1 MQEVSKTYLEIVEDV
16 IPSLTQVGLSDKDED
31 KVDYAVKRVSKNL
44 SKALK
49 PLETEM
55 KEKEE
60 IITEEIELK
69 YVLTEKVGDKQKIVY
84 DEIKLADGSVK
95 RVFAYSPENLVK
107 KNNELRKA
115 YKELR
120 EEYNEKVVLFDSY
133 FCDENEE
140 RLKKVDE
147 DVKEKLKGILFE

>member
-16 IPSLTQVGLSDKDED
+16 IPNLTHVGLTDKNED
-31 KVDYAVKRVSKNL
+31 KVDYAVKRISKNL
-44 SKALK
+44 TKSLK

-95 RVFAYSPENLVK
+95 RVFAYTPEDLVK

-120 EEYNEKVVLFDSY
+120 EEYNKREVVFDSY

-140 RLKKVDE
+140 RLKNIDE